1 MSEAPGSQD
10 GGSKAEAGA
19 SGEGRRGWWG
29 GRWLRRPWF
38 VTYLVLLALSHG
50 FIAMRSPV
58 VAARRSIPPV
68 GATRLDLMLPRM
80 TAEGP
85 AGGVGE
91 ARSYRLTVWRWG
103 RLGKNEKPPVVL
115 LHGSP
120 SGGGREFASYAQ
132 RLTAGGYVVYAPDLP
147 GFGASDP
154 KAPNYSMSGYAR
166 LMLVALDDLK
176 IERAH
181 VVGWSLGGGSGILMS
196 SLAPDRIASLTMLA
210 SVGAQE
216 TEGSGD
222 YYFEHAKYRIGQA
235 LLVALPEV
243 LPHFGLLGPREVRR
257 AFLRNFIDSDMR
269 PMRGIMRRLAVPTL
283 ILHGRDDYLVP
294 AWAAE
299 EHHEDIPGSTLVM
312 LEGNHFLPLAG
323 AMARSGQFDQ
333 VVEHTLAHLEMH
345 DRPGVPGVFGE
356 ARFARSATAPPRRI
370 GGIQISRTTPW
381 WGVVLAIFLSTMV
394 SEDLTIITV
403 GLLLVSQSLD
413 WGVGLIG
420 CFFAVVLGDL
430 GLWGLGRFMGRRVLT
445 WPVIRNIVNERSL
458 ERWGRAF
465 DNHTGK
471 AVLLS
476 RCLPGTRMPTFIA
489 AGILSRK
496 ARHFAMWVAIA
507 AFIWTP
513 LLLGAT
519 MLVGP
524 RLLEVFR
531 TVFHGPWAIV
541 AAIVVMYLVIRLI
554 GYETIPMG
562 RDRLKADLRRLVSRE
577 FWPAWV
583 FYLPPAPWALW
594 LALRHRSLMVFSC
607 ANPGIP
613 NGGGIIG
620 ESKTRILLG
629 FGAENPLVLPA
640 TLIPEGE
647 APEQRADKAI
657 ARVRGVSG
665 GEAEDRGGYPVV
677 LKPDAGERGAGMKVA
692 RDDEDVRA
700 YFHATDRAVQVQ
712 RYHPGP
718 YEIGLLWARVP
729 AAGRPV
735 DEWPGEVFSATGK
748 VFPVIEGDGKRTLEA
763 LIWRHPRFRMQARV
777 FLKRFADQTDRVL
790 PTGERLQLAL
800 AGNHCQGTMFTDA
813 MDRVTAALARRID
826 ELAQAWRDPE
836 TGARIDFGRFDIR
849 YASEADL
856 RDATGIAAVE
866 FNGTASE
873 STSMY
878 DPGRSFVWSYG
889 LLGRHWSR
897 LFRIGAARRAEG
909 VRAMTIR
916 ALLAAG
922 RRHRRGGAPSRLS
935 D

>member
-1 MSEAPGSQD
+1 M
-10 GGSKAEAGA
+10 AEAGA
-19 SGEGRRGWWG
+19 SVGGRRGWWLV
-29 GRWLRRPWF
+29 RWLRKPW
-38 VTYLVLLALSHG
+38 VVAYVAALILSHG
-50 FIAMRSPV
+50 YISMRSAS
-58 VAARRSIPPV
+58 VAVRRPPPA
-68 GATRLDLMLPRM
+68 GATRLDLTLPRM
-80 TAEGP
+80 GAQGP
-85 AGGVGE
+85 IAGGG
-91 ARSYRLTVWRWG
+91 RGGGGGRYRLAVWRWG
-103 RLGKNEKPPVVL
+103 SLESERGERPAVVL

-120 SGGGREFASYAQ
+120 SSGGREFVSYAQ
-132 RLTAGGYVVYAPDLP
+132 RLTAAGYVVYAPDLP
-147 GFGASDP
+147 GFGMSES
-154 KAPNYSMSGYAR
+154 KAPDYSMLANAR
-166 LMLVALDDLK
+166 LMLAALDDLK
-176 IERAH
+176 IGRAH
-181 VVGWSLGGGSGILMS
+181 VIGWSLGGGSAILMS
-196 SLAPDRIASLTMLA
+196 SLAPGRIASLTLLA

-235 LLVALPEV
+235 LLVGLPEV
-243 LPHFGLLGPREVRR
+243 LPHFGLLGPRGVRR

-269 PMRGIMRRLAVPTL
+269 PMRGIMRRLTVPTL

-312 LEGNHFLPLAG
+312 VEGNHFLPIG
-323 AMARSGQFDQ
+323 PPIGRSEQFEQ

-356 ARFARSATAPPRRI
+356 ARFARSATAPARKI

-381 WGVVLAIFLSTMV
+381 WGVVLAILLSTML

-420 CFFAVVLGDL
+420 CFIAVVLGDL
-430 GLWGLGRFMGRRVLT
+430 GLWALGRFMGRRVLS
-445 WPVIRNIVNERSL
+445 WPVIRNIVNEQSL
-458 ERWGRAF
+458 ERWGRVF

-476 RCLPGTRMPTFIA
+476 RCMPGTRMPTFIA

-524 RLLEVFR
+524 RLLGVFR

-541 AAIVVMYLVIRLI
+541 AAIIVMYLVIRVV

-562 RDRLKADLRRLVSRE
+562 RDRLKADLRRFVSRE
-577 FWPAWV
+577 FWPAWA
-583 FYLPPAPWALW
+583 FYLPLAPWALW
-594 LALRHRSLMVFSC
+594 LTLRYRGVLTFSC

-613 NGGGIIG
+613 SGGGIVG
-620 ESKTRILLG
+620 ESKSRILHG
-629 FGAENPLVLPA
+629 FGTDNPLVLPA
-640 TLIPEGE
+640 RLIPEGE
-647 APEQRADKAI
+647 EAALRAEKVIGLVHEGA
-657 ARVRGVSG
+657 G
-665 GEAEDRGGYPVV
+665 GGALGGYPIV

-692 RDDEDVRA
+692 RSDEDVRA
-700 YFHATDRAVQVQ
+700 YFHDTDRAVQAQ
-712 RYHPGP
+712 RYHAGP
-718 YEIGLLWARVP
+718 YEIGLLWARIPV
-729 AAGRPV
+729 AGRPV

-748 VFPVIEGDGKRTLEA
+748 VFPVIEGDGRRTLEA
-763 LIWRHPRFRMQARV
+763 LIWRHPRYRMQARV

-790 PTGERLQLAL
+790 STGERLQLTL

-813 MDRVTAALARRID
+813 MERVTPALARRID
-826 ELAQAWRDPE
+826 GLAQAWRDPE

-849 YASEADL
+849 FASEADL
-856 RDATGIAAVE
+856 RDATGIAVVE
-866 FNGTASE
+866 FNGTTSE

-889 LLGRHWSR
+889 LLYRHMSR
-897 LFRIGAARRAEG
+897 LCRIGAARRGEG
-909 VRAMTIR
+909 IRPLTVR
-916 ALLAAG
+916 ALLGAMK
-922 RRHRRGGAPSRLS
+922 RHKRGGAPSRLS